1 MTNNDGGIET
11 WQLAIWHV
19 QVFYSP

>member
-1 MTNNDGGIET
+1 MTNYDGGIET